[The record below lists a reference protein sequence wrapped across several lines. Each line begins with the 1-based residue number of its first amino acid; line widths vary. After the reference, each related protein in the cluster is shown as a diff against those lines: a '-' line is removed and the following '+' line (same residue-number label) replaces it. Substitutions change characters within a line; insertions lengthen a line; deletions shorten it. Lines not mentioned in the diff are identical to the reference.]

1 MKEYKR
7 LQQKLI
13 HLPWK
18 ELKSSITTEIFRVRN
33 GCVQLPIFLSR
44 TYRPF
49 VHELICKP
57 YTRYLCFLFKTFN
70 DYAIYLIGKCLANR
84 LTTAFEF
91 LALDIL
97 LHPQDWTIL
106 HGISIHFQNTPWFI
120 LYVSSLSD
128 LGFIAW
134 MIFEMRSFIFPVL
147 HFIRLDH
154 F

>member
-33 GCVQLPIFLSR
+33 GFVQLPIFLTR

-49 VHELICKP
+49 IHELICKT

-84 LTTAFEF
+84 F
-91 LALDIL
+91 
-97 LHPQDWTIL
+97 IL